1 MTFVIL
7 SRRSLATSKA
17 RTISLDG
24 FLALTALVLL
34 TTLGLGLL
42 AGRMLHPAAHTS
54 ASVQA
59 PEPRGA
65 APQPAL
71 VERIGELSAR
81 MVQLQLEASGL
92 AERLDAVKEFEQRMQ
107 MNDSVPLGPAART
120 PPASAGGPLLKPARL
135 AAETVL
141 GDAVQPTAPGAA
153 SAVPKITP
161 APASTGAQ
169 TPAQEPHAALT
180 GIEHNMEQLA
190 QLLASLNRHASD
202 VSLAHMS
209 FPGRAPVAKSIKT
222 SGFGNRIDPFK
233 RHPAFHSGMD
243 FAGPSGTAIRASA
256 GGKVIFVGVRKDYGK
271 TVEIDHGA
279 GLVTRYAHLSQFAV
293 QKDQI
298 VMPGQLIAQM
308 GSTGRSTGSHLHF
321 EILKDGHFVDPAIY
335 LRRF

>member
-42 AGRMLHPAAHTS
+42 AGRMLHPTAQTS
-54 ASVQA
+54 TSTQA
-59 PEPRGA
+59 PEVQDA

-81 MVQLQLEASGL
+81 MVQLQIEASGL

-107 MNDSVPLGPAART
+107 MNDTVPLGPTART

-135 AAETVL
+135 AAEPVL
-141 GDAVQPTAPGAA
+141 GDAVQLVPGAA
-153 SAVPKITP
+153 SAAPKIIP
-161 APASTGAQ
+161 APASIDAQ
-169 TPAQEPHAALT
+169 TLAHEPHAALT

-190 QLLASLNRHASD
+190 QLLASLDRHASD

-233 RHPAFHSGMD
+233 RHLAFHSGMD
-243 FAGPSGTAIRASA
+243 FAGPSGSAVRASA
-256 GGKVIFVGVRKDYGK
+256 GGKVIFVGVHKDYGK

-298 VMPGQLIAQM
+298 VMPGQLIAKM

-335 LRRF
+335 LRHF